1 MSLHV
6 FHFCMRRLETLLEFP
21 KRIYTG
27 EEVKKA
33 KELVD
38 KGYKHRLR
46 AEGSPNFKQ
55 KVKQA
60 FQLVKIAGC
69 YDFLRTYIRSIIE
82 IDGLTQLREAD
93 ATIWTNKY
101 AVENPVDA
109 ASLFMQKANHMKEYL
124 EGKLYYGGE
133 AERRSV
139 EKRIEFL
146 KVLKNKSHNKEVIEE
161 CERLLKLWDESYLVY

>member
-1 MSLHV
+1 
-6 FHFCMRRLETLLEFP
+6 LEFP
-21 KRIYTG
+21 KRIYTA

-46 AEGSPNFKQ
+46 VKGSPIFKQ
-55 KVKQA
+55 KANQA
-60 FQLVKIAGC
+60 LRLVKTAG
-69 YDFLRTYIRSIIE
+69 YYEFLRTYIRRIME

-93 ATIWTNKY
+93 AAIWANKY

-109 ASLFMQKANHMKEYL
+109 ASLLVQKANHMKEYL

-133 AERRSV
+133 AEKRSV
-139 EKRIEFL
+139 AKRIEFL
-146 KVLKNKSHNKEVIEE
+146 EVLKERSRENEVKEE
-161 CERLLKLWDESYLVY
+161 CLRLLKLWHESSLVY